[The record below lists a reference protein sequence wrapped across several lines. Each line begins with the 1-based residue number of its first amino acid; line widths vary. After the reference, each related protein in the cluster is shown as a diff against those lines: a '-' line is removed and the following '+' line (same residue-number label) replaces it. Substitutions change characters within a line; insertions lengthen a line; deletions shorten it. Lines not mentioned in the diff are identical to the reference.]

1 MIRATASSTVPIRLV
16 PPIRRAR
23 RSQKTPPSKFA
34 TISKMTRA
42 TASSTAP
49 IRLAPICQY
58 ATVTS
63 RSSAKS
69 ATMAKTTT
77 AIVSSIA
84 TTPIARRPHSA
95 PERSKAPVV
104 RRLPITRPR
113 PIPPQLSWHSPFS
126 DSSVSVVV
134 NPRNQKSSLYRH
146 I

>member
-1 MIRATASSTVPIRLV
+1 MTRATVSSTVPIRLA
-16 PPIRRAR
+16 PICQYATVTS
-23 RSQKTPPSKFA
+23 RSSAKSA

-42 TASSTAP
+42 TVSSTVP

>member
-1 MIRATASSTVPIRLV
+1 MIRATASSTVPIRLA
-16 PPIRRAR
+16 PTIRRVR
-23 RSQKTPPSKFA
+23 RSLKNPPSKFA

-42 TASSTAP
+42 TVSSTVP